1 MYFYCC
7 TSLLLG
13 DTRTVHYKAMLV
25 NVVEG
30 LAFTRIQL
38 SKECFYGVCPRIV
51 HGGNVTGP
59 VQRQSV
65 QLPYLIL

>member
-1 MYFYCC
+1 MCFYCC

-13 DTRTVHYKAMLV
+13 NARTVHYKSMLV

-30 LAFTRIQL
+30 LTFTNVVEGLTFTKIQL

-51 HGGNVTGP
+51 YGGNVTGP
-59 VQRQSV
+59 GLFV
-65 QLPYLIL
+65 